1 MRIGSYIVIAVPI
14 FAGYLDYLDP
24 TDLSRKISENSFV
37 CMYLIYNFSKLVDMS
52 QKISKLAGVTHRVS
66 EVIEKDCSNYQVWSH
81 MPISLYR
88 KLVAVDTSKRC
99 ILNNAYNFFCKYCHP
114 SIVGSVVECSP
125 ATRAARVRFPDDANP
140 LFVF

>member
-14 FAGYLDYLDP
+14 FAGFLDYLDP

-81 MPISLYR
+81 MPIS
-88 KLVAVDTSKRC
+88 AVNC
-99 ILNNAYNFFCKYCHP
+99 NI
-114 SIVGSVVECSP
+114 
-125 ATRAARVRFPDDANP
+125 
-140 LFVF
+140 